1 MRARRTLRLQAALLV
16 GLMTAVSSG
25 LPSHHHYGAEVG
37 PALADAGHHG
47 HGTQIVEQSD
57 RQTSEIF
64 GVALPPPPTAR
75 LDEASAPAVAPLA
88 TTSRL
93 RARGRSPPSSRPRA
107 PPVSV

>member
-1 MRARRTLRLQAALLV
+1 LQAALLI

-25 LPSHHHYGAEVG
+25 LPSHHHDGAEVG

-47 HGTQIVEQSD
+47 HGTQILEQSD

-75 LDEASAPAVAPLA
+75 LEEAAVPVVVPFA

-93 RARGRSPPSSRPRA
+93 LATGRSPPSSRPRA
-107 PPVSV
+107 PPVSA